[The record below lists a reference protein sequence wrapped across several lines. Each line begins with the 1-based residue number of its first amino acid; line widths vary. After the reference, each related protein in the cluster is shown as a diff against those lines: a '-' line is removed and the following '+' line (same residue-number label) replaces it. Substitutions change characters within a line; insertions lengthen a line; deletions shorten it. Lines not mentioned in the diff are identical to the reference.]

1 MVELLEKY
9 LAMAV
14 SMIILVSFA
23 SPILMNGGV
32 LITDCYRA
40 VLVKVLFEE
49 VDFGISETIRTG
61 KPFEGMVLVPS
72 GLSIKGEDSRFDLS
86 FSAFKRRVTLSR
98 HYSKPLRLDPPITH
112 GRHLLCIASTDETI
126 MITFRLI

>member
-14 SMIILVSFA
+14 SMVILASLA
-23 SPILMNGGV
+23 SPILKDGGV
-32 LITDCYRA
+32 LITDCYRT

-61 KPFEGMVLVPS
+61 KPYEGIVLVPP
-72 GLSIKGEDSRFDLS
+72 GLRIRGEDSRFDLS
-86 FSAFKRRVTLSR
+86 FSAFKRRAYR
-98 HYSKPLRLDPPITH
+98 RR
-112 GRHLLCIASTDETI
+112 GRPG
-126 MITFRLI
+126 